1 MTVSWDDLS
10 DVIQA
15 KEEAES
21 SNNLLILDGT
31 NVSFRY
37 LQRHNYANYTD
48 DYIRTV
54 SSLGKSYQA
63 KRIICC
69 FDSGASAYRK
79 SIFPEYKDNRKVE
92 RTPEEQERFEKF
104 FGCLSDTIEQ
114 LPFEY
119 YKFRGIEADDVIA
132 YFTKNLSHKYEHT
145 WVVSSDRD
153 LFQLLKPN
161 VSIFNLYS
169 RKEITVETLHADT
182 GLTPKQYAFSR
193 MIEGDKGDN
202 IKGIEGIGPKR
213 ASDLVT
219 QYGTLDNLLSA
230 LPIPGKAKYIKN
242 LNEGA
247 DILALNEKLI
257 NLLDYNMQAIS
268 AVEKSDSIIQTL
280 QRAVE

>member
-54 SSLGKSYQA
+54 SSLGKSYRA

-92 RTPEEQERFEKF
+92 RTPEDQERFEKF

-119 YKFRGIEADDVIA
+119 YKFRGIEADDIIA
-132 YFTKNLSHKYEHT
+132 YFTKNLANKYEHT

-169 RKEITVETLHADT
+169 RKEITVETLLADT

-213 ASDLVT
+213 ASDIVN
-219 QYGTLDNLLSA
+219 QYGTIDNLLSS

-242 LNEGA
+242 LNDGA
-247 DILALNEKLI
+247 ETLLLNEKLI
-257 NLLDYNMQAIS
+257 NLLDYNLDAIS
-268 AVEKSDSIIQTL
+268 AVEKSDSIIETL

>member
-10 DVIQA
+10 DVVQA
-15 KEEAES
+15 KEEAATA
-21 SNNLLILDGT
+21 NNLLLLDGV
-31 NVSFRY
+31 NIAFRY

-54 SSLGKSYQA
+54 TSLGKSYQA

-69 FDSGASAYRK
+69 FDSGASVYRK
-79 SIFPEYKDNRKVE
+79 GIFPEYKDNRKIE
-92 RTPEEQERFEKF
+92 RSEEDQERFEKF
-104 FGCLSDTIEQ
+104 FSCLSDTIEQ

-119 YKFRGIEADDVIA
+119 YKFRGIEADDLIA
-132 YFTKNLSHKYEHT
+132 YFTKNLSQKYTHT

-153 LFQLLKPN
+153 LFQLLKQN

-169 RKEITVETLHADT
+169 RKEITVDTLLNDT

-193 MIEGDKGDN
+193 IIEGDKGDN
-202 IKGIEGIGPKR
+202 IRGIEGIGPKR
-213 ASDLVT
+213 SADLVS

-247 DILALNEKLI
+247 NTLVLNEKLI
-257 NLLDYNMQAIS
+257 NLLDYNMSAIN
-268 AVEKSDSIIQTL
+268 AVEKSDSIIETL
-280 QRAVE
+280 QKAVQ